1 MSPAEIIE
9 QATAE
14 GVILAL
20 SPRGTIK
27 ATGEQLA
34 IDKWLPA
41 IRDNKAAIITVL
53 KVGADSTAN
62 TPMTPADNRIE
73 KVIGMQQADPGLQY
87 VMETHFD
94 IEPDGVILTLTIR
107 GKGACELR
115 IPKSRYDA
123 FALLELIE
131 KHTTRETLQ

>member
-1 MSPAEIIE
+1 MTPAEIIA
-9 QATAE
+9 QATVE
-14 GVILAL
+14 GVIIAL

-34 IDKWLPA
+34 VDKWLPA
-41 IRDNKAAIITVL
+41 IRDNKAAIIAAL
-53 KVGADSTAN
+53 KVGAEGMATIH
-62 TPMTPADNRIE
+62 MTPAANRIE
-73 KVIGMQQADPGLQY
+73 KVIGKLQADPGLRY
-87 VMETHFD
+87 VMETHSD

-131 KHTTRETLQ
+131 KHTARETLQ